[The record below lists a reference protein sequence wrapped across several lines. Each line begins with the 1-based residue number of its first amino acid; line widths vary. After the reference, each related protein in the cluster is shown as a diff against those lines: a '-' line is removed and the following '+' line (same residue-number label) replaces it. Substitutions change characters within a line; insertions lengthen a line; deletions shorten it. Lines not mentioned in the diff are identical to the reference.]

1 MACPLCD
8 KKEGNELELQGEVIE
23 IIYKNDINSYCIAV
37 LKLDKESRAI
47 ATELNDETTIV
58 GYLPFVNIG
67 DTLKVVGKVVE
78 HQEYGKQFKV
88 DTFEKSM
95 PQTTKALERYL
106 ANCGIK
112 GIGPATAKHIVE
124 MFGEDTINVFK
135 FEPTKLAQVKG
146 ITKDKAIEIANTFI
160 ENWEVWQ
167 LVGFLDKFGIG
178 PQSAEKI
185 YKALGANAI
194 EEINSNPYILIDLV
208 NKVNFEQIDKMALGL
223 GIEYNNEKRIRS
235 GIKHALILMTFNGH
249 CCTRYES
256 LIDYVQKL
264 LGVSENEVE
273 DCLINM
279 KAKEDI
285 VLEERDGE
293 EWVYL
298 YPYYRAE
305 EEVARR
311 LIDLDRYKNVKK
323 IDKFDKE
330 LEMFEKKSNIDLS
343 EKQKE
348 AIKAINDNN
357 VCVITGGPGTG
368 KTTIIKTIIDIFKY
382 NEMKPVLCAPTG
394 RAAKKMTEATGE
406 EAKTLHRL
414 LEIGKLSDENPSMY
428 KEVSVAPID
437 GDIVIVDEMSMV
449 DLFLMNYLCKAL
461 YKGTKLVLVGDID
474 QLPSVGPGNVLKD
487 IIESEEITT
496 ITLNKI
502 FRQAARSKIIVNAH
516 RVNEGIGFITKQE
529 IEDGANADEYID
541 GAETQEVNGKSN
553 SEKED
558 KDTNTDRQ
566 VKASNIADR
575 NNSFLDDFFFVNE
588 RNKEKILYNIIT
600 LSGERLKNY
609 GDYDFFKNIQVI
621 TPTKKGE
628 LGTKELN
635 KILQQ
640 TINPSME
647 TKKER
652 KFGDSIF
659 REGDR
664 IMQIKNNYDIY
675 WEKKEPRFEYGSGV
689 FNGEFGT
696 ICNIDEESKQVKIK
710 FDDDKEVWY
719 QFSELDQIEHAYA
732 ITVHKAQGSEFDVVL
747 MPISQTAPMLLTRNL
762 LYTGMTRARKLL
774 IIIGNKNIIDFMI
787 NNADNKKRNTGL
799 AFKLRMRN

>member
-1 MACPLCD
+1 MCPKNEKSFAMRPVPKT
-8 KKEGNELELQGEVIE
+8 KKEGKELELQGELID
-23 IIYKNDINSYCIAV
+23 IKYKNELNSYCIGV
-37 LKLDKESRAI
+37 LKLDEDSREKYESEADVQS
-47 ATELNDETTIV
+47 AQMNMQTLFAELDGEITIV
-58 GYLPFVNIG
+58 GYLPFVNVG
-67 DTLKVVGKVVE
+67 DTLKVVGKLVE
-78 HQEYGKQFKV
+78 HQEYGKQIKV

-112 GIGPATAKHIVE
+112 GIGPATAKNIIT
-124 MFGEDTINVFK
+124 MFGDDTIDVLK
-135 FEPTKLAQVKG
+135 FEPEKLSRVKG
-146 ITKDKAIEIANTFI
+146 ISKERAIEIANEFV
-160 ENWEVWQ
+160 EKWEVWQ
-167 LVGFLDKFGIG
+167 IVGFLDKFGIG
-178 PQSAEKI
+178 PQNAEKV

-194 EEINSNPYILIDLV
+194 EEIESNPYVLIDLV
-208 NKVNFEQIDKMALGL
+208 NKVNFEQIDRMALSL
-223 GIEYNNEKRIRS
+223 GFEYNNEKRIRS
-235 GIKHALILMTFNGH
+235 GVKHALILMTFNGH

-256 LIDYVQKL
+256 LIDYVKKL
-264 LGVSENEVE
+264 LNVSDNEVE
-273 DCLINM
+273 ECIINM

-285 VLEERDGE
+285 VLEERDGC

-298 YPYYRAE
+298 YQYYKVE
-305 EEVARR
+305 
-311 LIDLDRYKNVKK
+311 KNVAERLLDLANYDNIKK
-323 IDKFDKE
+323 ISRFNKE
-330 LEMFEKKSNIDLS
+330 LETFEKKSNIDLS

-348 AIKAINDNN
+348 AIEAINEHN

-368 KTTIIKTIIDIFKY
+368 KTTIIKTIIDIFKH

-414 LEIGKLSDENPSMY
+414 LEIGKISEENQVLPT
-428 KEVSVAPID
+428 EISVAPID

-449 DLFLMNYLCKAL
+449 DIFLMNYLCKAL

-487 IIESEEITT
+487 IIESDAITT

-516 RVNEGIGFITKQE
+516 RVNEGLSFLTKEE
-529 IEDGANADEYID
+529 ISS
-541 GAETQEVNGKSN
+541 GAENDYLEDFFYI
-553 SEKED
+553 SE
-558 KDTNTDRQ
+558 TDRQ
-566 VKASNIADR
+566 
-575 NNSFLDDFFFVNE
+575 
-588 RNKEKILYNIIT
+588 KILYNVIT
-600 LSGERLKNY
+600 LSGDRLKNY

-635 KILQQ
+635 KVLQQ

-652 KFGDSIF
+652 KFGDNIF

-675 WEKKEPRFEYGSGV
+675 WEKKEPEFEYGSGV

-696 ICNIDEESKQVKIK
+696 ISVIDDFNKQIKIR
-710 FDDDKEVWY
+710 FDDEKEAWY
-719 QFSELDQIEHAYA
+719 QYNELDQIEHAYA
-732 ITVHKAQGSEFDVVL
+732 ITVHK
-747 MPISQTAPMLLTRNL
+747 SQ
-762 LYTGMTRARKLL
+762 RK
-774 IIIGNKNIIDFMI
+774 
-787 NNADNKKRNTGL
+787 RV
-799 AFKLRMRN
+799 

>member
-1 MACPLCD
+1 MCPKNEKSFAMRPVPKA
-8 KKEGNELELQGEVIE
+8 KKEGKELELQGELID
-23 IIYKNDINSYCIAV
+23 IKYKNELNSYCIGV
-37 LKLDKESRAI
+37 LKLDEDSREKYESEADGQS
-47 ATELNDETTIV
+47 AQMNMQTLFAELDGEITIV
-58 GYLPFVNIG
+58 GYLPFVNVG
-67 DTLKVVGKVVE
+67 DTLKVVGKLVE
-78 HQEYGKQFKV
+78 HQEYGKQIKV
-88 DTFEKSM
+88 DTFEKNM

-112 GIGPATAKHIVE
+112 GIGPATAKNIIT
-124 MFGEDTINVFK
+124 MFGDETIDVLK
-135 FEPTKLAQVKG
+135 FEPEKLSRVKG
-146 ITKDKAIEIANTFI
+146 ISKERAIEIANEFV
-160 ENWEVWQ
+160 EKWEVWQ
-167 LVGFLDKFGIG
+167 IVGFLDKFGIG
-178 PQSAEKI
+178 PQNAEKV

-194 EEINSNPYILIDLV
+194 EEIESNPYVLIDLV
-208 NKVNFEQIDKMALGL
+208 NKVNFEQIDRMALSL
-223 GIEYNNEKRIRS
+223 GFEYNNEKRIRS
-235 GIKHALILMTFNGH
+235 GVKHALILMTFNGH

-256 LIDYVQKL
+256 LIDYVKKL
-264 LGVSENEVE
+264 LNVSDNEVE
-273 DCLINM
+273 ECIINM

-285 VLEERDGE
+285 VLEERDGC

-298 YPYYRAE
+298 YQYYKVE
-305 EEVARR
+305 
-311 LIDLDRYKNVKK
+311 KNVAERLLDLANYDNIKK
-323 IDKFDKE
+323 ISRFNKE
-330 LEMFEKKSNIDLS
+330 LETFEKKSNIDLS

-348 AIKAINDNN
+348 AIEAINEHN

-368 KTTIIKTIIDIFKY
+368 KTTIIKTIIDIFKH

-414 LEIGKLSDENPSMY
+414 LEIGKISEENQVLPT
-428 KEVSVAPID
+428 EVSVAPID

-449 DLFLMNYLCKAL
+449 DIFLMNYLCKAL

-487 IIESEEITT
+487 IIESDTITT

-516 RVNEGIGFITKQE
+516 RVNEGLSFLTKEE
-529 IEDGANADEYID
+529 ISS
-541 GAETQEVNGKSN
+541 GAENDYLEDFFYI
-553 SEKED
+553 SE
-558 KDTNTDRQ
+558 TDRQ
-566 VKASNIADR
+566 
-575 NNSFLDDFFFVNE
+575 
-588 RNKEKILYNIIT
+588 KILYNVIT
-600 LSGERLKNY
+600 LSGDRLKNY

-635 KILQQ
+635 KVLQQ

-652 KFGDSIF
+652 KFGDNIF

-675 WEKKEPRFEYGSGV
+675 WEKKEPEFEYGSGV

-696 ICNIDEESKQVKIK
+696 ISVIDDFNKQIKIR
-710 FDDDKEVWY
+710 FDDEKEAWY
-719 QFSELDQIEHAYA
+719 QYNELDQIEHAYA
-732 ITVHKAQGSEFDVVL
+732 ITVHK
-747 MPISQTAPMLLTRNL
+747 SQ
-762 LYTGMTRARKLL
+762 RK
-774 IIIGNKNIIDFMI
+774 
-787 NNADNKKRNTGL
+787 RV
-799 AFKLRMRN
+799 

>member
-1 MACPLCD
+1 MCPKNEKSFAMRPVPKT
-8 KKEGNELELQGEVIE
+8 KKEGKELELQGELID
-23 IIYKNDINSYCIAV
+23 IKYKNELNSYCIGV
-37 LKLDKESRAI
+37 LKLDEDSREKYENEADGQS
-47 ATELNDETTIV
+47 AQMNMQTLFAELDGEITIV
-58 GYLPFVNIG
+58 GYLPFVNVG
-67 DTLKVVGKVVE
+67 DTLKVVGKLVE
-78 HQEYGKQFKV
+78 HQEYGKQIKV

-112 GIGPATAKHIVE
+112 GIGPATAKNIIT
-124 MFGEDTINVFK
+124 MFGDETIDVLK
-135 FEPTKLAQVKG
+135 FEPEKLSRVKG
-146 ITKDKAIEIANTFI
+146 ISKERAIEIANEFV
-160 ENWEVWQ
+160 EKWEVWQ
-167 LVGFLDKFGIG
+167 IVGFLDKFGIG
-178 PQSAEKI
+178 PQNAEKV

-194 EEINSNPYILIDLV
+194 EEIESNPYVLIDLV
-208 NKVNFEQIDKMALGL
+208 NKVNFEQIDRMALSL
-223 GIEYNNEKRIRS
+223 GFEYNNEKRIRS
-235 GIKHALILMTFNGH
+235 GVKHALILMTFNGH

-256 LIDYVQKL
+256 LIDYVKKL
-264 LGVSENEVE
+264 LNVSDNEVE
-273 DCLINM
+273 ECIINM

-285 VLEERDGE
+285 VLEERDGC

-298 YPYYRAE
+298 YQYYKVE
-305 EEVARR
+305 
-311 LIDLDRYKNVKK
+311 KNVAERLQDLANYDNIKK
-323 IDKFDKE
+323 ISRFNKE

-348 AIKAINDNN
+348 AIEAINEHN

-368 KTTIIKTIIDIFKY
+368 KTTIIKTIIDIFKH

-414 LEIGKLSDENPSMY
+414 LEIGKISEENQVLPT
-428 KEVSVAPID
+428 EVSVAPID

-449 DLFLMNYLCKAL
+449 DIFLMNYLCKAL

-487 IIESEEITT
+487 IIESDAITT

-516 RVNEGIGFITKQE
+516 RVNEGLGFLTKEE
-529 IEDGANADEYID
+529 ISSWAENDYLEDFFYI
-541 GAETQEVNGKSN
+541 
-553 SEKED
+553 SE
-558 KDTNTDRQ
+558 TDRQ
-566 VKASNIADR
+566 
-575 NNSFLDDFFFVNE
+575 
-588 RNKEKILYNIIT
+588 KILYNVIT
-600 LSGERLKNY
+600 LSGDRLKNY

-635 KILQQ
+635 KVLQQ

-652 KFGDSIF
+652 KFGDNIF

-675 WEKKEPRFEYGSGV
+675 WEKKEPEFEYGSGV

-696 ICNIDEESKQVKIK
+696 ISVIDDFNKQIKIR
-710 FDDDKEVWY
+710 FDDEKEAWY
-719 QFSELDQIEHAYA
+719 QYNELDQIEHAYA
-732 ITVHKAQGSEFDVVL
+732 ITVHK
-747 MPISQTAPMLLTRNL
+747 SQ
-762 LYTGMTRARKLL
+762 RK
-774 IIIGNKNIIDFMI
+774 
-787 NNADNKKRNTGL
+787 RV
-799 AFKLRMRN
+799 

>member
-1 MACPLCD
+1 M
-8 KKEGNELELQGEVIE
+8 ELEGEVIE
-23 IIYKNDINSYCIAV
+23 IIYKNETNSYCIAV
-37 LKLDKESRAI
+37 LKLDKDAMKSKNEQSNQVSLLS
-47 ATELNDETTIV
+47 LNNSDIDKLDDETTIV

-67 DTLKVVGKVVE
+67 DTLKVVGNFVE
-78 HQEYGKQFKV
+78 HPEYGKQFKV
-88 DTFEKSM
+88 NIFEKKM
-95 PQTTKALERYL
+95 PETTKALERYL

-112 GIGPATAKHIVE
+112 GVGPATAKNIVD
-124 MFGEDTINVFK
+124 MFGEDTLNIFK
-135 FEPTKLAQVKG
+135 FEPEKLSQVKG
-146 ITKDKAIEIANTFI
+146 ITKDKALEIATTFI

-178 PQSAEKI
+178 PQSAEQI
-185 YKALGANAI
+185 YKKLGVNAI
-194 EEINSNPYILIDLV
+194 EQIEANPYILIDLV
-208 NKVNFEQIDKMALGL
+208 AKVNFEQIDKMALDL

-235 GIKHALILMTFNGH
+235 GIKHALILMTYNGH
-249 CCTRYES
+249 CCTRYEN
-256 LIDYVQKL
+256 LVEFVKKL
-264 LGVSENEVE
+264 LKVSENEIE
-273 DCLINM
+273 DTLINM

-285 VLEERDGE
+285 VLEERDGS

-298 YPYYRAE
+298 YDYYKAE
-305 EEVARR
+305 DEITRR
-311 LIDLDRYKNVKK
+311 LIDLDNYSNIKK

-330 LEMFEKKSNIDLS
+330 LKLFEKKSSIELS
-343 EKQKE
+343 ERQIE
-348 AIKAINDNN
+348 AIKAINENN

-368 KTTIIKTIIDIFKY
+368 KTTIIKTIIDIFKH

-394 RAAKKMTEATGE
+394 RAAKKMTETTGE

-414 LEIGKLSDENPSMY
+414 LEIGKVSDENQGY
-428 KEVSVAPID
+428 NTDISVAPID

-461 YKGTKLVLVGDID
+461 YKGTKLVLVGDVD

-487 IIESEEITT
+487 IIESERITT

-516 RVNEGIGFITKQE
+516 RVNEGRGFITKQE
-529 IEDGANADEYID
+529 IEDMTD
-541 GAETQEVNGKSN
+541 
-553 SEKED
+553 
-558 KDTNTDRQ
+558 NT
-566 VKASNIADR
+566 
-575 NNSFLDDFFFVNE
+575 FLDDFFYVDE

-609 GDYDFFKNIQVI
+609 GNYDFLKNIQVI

-640 TINPSME
+640 TVNPSSE
-647 TKKER
+647 TKSEK
-652 KFGDSIF
+652 KYGDSIF

-675 WEKKEPRFEYGSGV
+675 WERKEPYFESGSGV
-689 FNGEFGT
+689 FNGEFG
-696 ICNIDEESKQVKIK
+696 NISLIDDFNKQVKIR

-719 QFSELDQIEHAYA
+719 QYNELEQIEHAYA
-732 ITVHKAQGSEFDVVL
+732 ITVHKAQGSEFDVVI

-774 IIIGNKNIIDFMI
+774 IVIGNKNIIDFMI
-787 NNADNKKRNTGL
+787 NNADNKLRNTGL
-799 AFKLRMRN
+799 AYKLKNLFLGTEEKNKF

>member
-1 MACPLCD
+1 M
-8 KKEGNELELQGEVIE
+8 ELQGEVIE
-23 IIYKNDINSYCIAV
+23 IIYKNELNSYCIAV
-37 LKLDKESRAI
+37 LKLDKSEIKKQLANIEDEALEI
-47 ATELNDETTIV
+47 AYKELDDETTIV

-67 DTLKVVGKVVE
+67 DTLKVIGKIVE
-78 HQEYGKQFKV
+78 HQEYGKQVKV
-88 DTFEKSM
+88 DTFEKMM

-112 GIGPATAKHIVE
+112 GIGPATAKHIVDT
-124 MFGEDTINVFK
+124 FGEDTINIFK
-135 FEPTKLAQVKG
+135 FEPTKLAQIKG
-146 ITKDKAIEIANTFI
+146 ITKDKAVEIATTFI

-185 YKALGANAI
+185 YKALGINAM
-194 EEINSNPYILIDLV
+194 EEIEANPYLLIDLV
-208 NKVNFEQIDKMALGL
+208 NKVNFEQIDKMALGI

-235 GIKHALILMTFNGH
+235 GIKHALLLATYNGH
-249 CCTRYES
+249 CCTKYEG
-256 LIDYVQKL
+256 LIEFVEKL
-264 LGVSENEVE
+264 LNVNENEIE
-273 DCLINM
+273 DTLINM
-279 KAKEDI
+279 KAKEEI
-285 VLEERDGE
+285 VFEERDEE

-298 YPYYRAE
+298 YEYYKAE
-305 EEVARR
+305 EDVAKR
-311 LIDLDRYKNVKK
+311 LIDLDSYRNIKK
-323 IDKFDKE
+323 IDRFEKE
-330 LEMFEKKSNIDLS
+330 LAKFEKISSIELS
-343 EKQKE
+343 EKQIE
-348 AIKAINDNN
+348 AIKAINENN

-368 KTTIIKTIIDIFKY
+368 KTTIIKTIIEIFKS

-394 RAAKKMTEATGE
+394 RAAKKMTETTGE

-414 LEIGKLSDENPSMY
+414 LEIGKLSEDGQKINTNI
-428 KEVSVAPID
+428 SVAPID
-437 GDIVIVDEMSMV
+437 GHIVIVDEMSMV

-487 IIESEEITT
+487 IIESGRITT

-516 RVNEGIGFITKQE
+516 RVNEGMGFITKEE
-529 IEDGANADEYID
+529 ISDSSLN
-541 GAETQEVNGKSN
+541 
-553 SEKED
+553 
-558 KDTNTDRQ
+558 
-566 VKASNIADR
+566 
-575 NNSFLDDFFFVNE
+575 DFFFVDE
-588 RNKEKILYNIIT
+588 KNKDKILYNVIT

-635 KILQQ
+635 KLLQQ
-640 TINPSME
+640 TVNPPAES
-647 TKKER
+647 KKER

-675 WEKKEPRFEYGSGV
+675 WEKKEPYFESGSGV

-696 ICNIDEESKQVKIK
+696 IQIIDEFNKQIKIK
-710 FDDDKEVWY
+710 YDDEKEAWY
-719 QFSELDQIEHAYA
+719 QFSELEQIEHAYA
-732 ITVHKAQGSEFDVVL
+732 ITVHKAQ
-747 MPISQTAPMLLTRNL
+747 
-762 LYTGMTRARKLL
+762 RK
-774 IIIGNKNIIDFMI
+774 
-787 NNADNKKRNTGL
+787 RV
-799 AFKLRMRN
+799 